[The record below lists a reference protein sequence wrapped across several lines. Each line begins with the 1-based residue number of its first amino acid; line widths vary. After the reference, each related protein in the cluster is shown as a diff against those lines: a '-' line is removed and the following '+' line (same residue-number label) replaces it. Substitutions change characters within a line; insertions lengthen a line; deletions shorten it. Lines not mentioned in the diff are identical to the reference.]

1 MRILCLISKLLTKR
15 RQKIN
20 KLMRI
25 EMHANHS
32 TQTTALKHFW
42 LKRTVRKNISI
53 FKAQSQV

>member
-1 MRILCLISKLLTKR
+1 
-15 RQKIN
+15 
-20 KLMRI
+20 MRI